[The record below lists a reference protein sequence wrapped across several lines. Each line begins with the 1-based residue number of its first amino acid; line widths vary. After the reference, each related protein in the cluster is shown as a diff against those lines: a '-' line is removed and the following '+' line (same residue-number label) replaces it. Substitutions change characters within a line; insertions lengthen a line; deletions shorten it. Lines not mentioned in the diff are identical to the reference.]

1 MSRSKSKQPISKV
14 RSDLIRSY
22 ALAQNYMGIEKTLE
36 IKRAIC
42 GYDILDEVPLP
53 QLREIIK
60 KCRELFKIDF
70 KNKYREKKIKEG
82 YKVKTKVL
90 SNDPQGEDKLKKETT
105 N

>member
-1 MSRSKSKQPISKV
+1 MSKV

-22 ALAQNYMGIEKTLE
+22 ALAQYYMGIEKTLE
-36 IKRAIC
+36 IKMDIC

-53 QLREIIK
+53 QLRKVVK

-70 KNKYREKKIKEG
+70 KNKDREEKIKEG
-82 YKVKTKVL
+82 HEVKANAL
-90 SNDPQGEDKLKKETT
+90 SNDPQGEEKLKKETT